1 MRKLEIFEKTKT
13 YMYPNGNIA
22 TANDIIRDFPAVA
35 SFKHV
40 IETDEAGEVCF
51 AVMNFNTVKAQY
63 GIEQSVDDEEAIAL
77 IEEKM
82 NTVQVSTPS
91 AEERIAAAMEFQN
104 MVTIANIS
112 EQ

>member
-1 MRKLEIFEKTKT
+1 MRRLEIYNKEKT
-13 YMYPNGNIA
+13 YMFPNGDLA
-22 TANDIIRDFPAVA
+22 TPRDIERDFPAISA
-35 SFKHV
+35 FKHV

-82 NTVQVSTPS
+82 NAVQVPTPS
-91 AEERIAAAMEFQN
+91 VEERIAAAMEFQN
-104 MVTIANIS
+104 MVTLANIS